1 VEAGSSFLFDYLYAV
16 RRQVAVPQIVQ
27 TLGRGVVYAALLLVL
42 LSHVAAAHDIAG
54 LVTGS
59 AMVSIILGLAMQETL
74 GNLFAGI
81 AMQLTK
87 PYTIGHWILIGNN
100 EGRVEKADWRSVTI
114 RTTRG
119 DHVSFPHSVL
129 AKMEIHN
136 YSLPT
141 PLHAREIC
149 VGVHYRHPPDH
160 VKEVMARCAAIA
172 PSVVNPPAPVVRVT
186 DFQDSAILYTLKFW
200 ITDFEHWRDI
210 ESDVRRNIWYQ
221 FNRAELQIPFPIR
234 DVYHHPER
242 KTADPAAENLA
253 LLRGLVLFKT
263 LSEEQ
268 SGQLAARLKTEY
280 FARGE
285 TICRQGDTDTTFY
298 VIKTGQVEV
307 AARTAT
313 GQVAFTGQL
322 SAGEFFGE
330 FSLMTGEPRSATVTA
345 AEPTEVLTIGKNDMR
360 RALEASPELG
370 ESISRMLAAR
380 REQLREHLNK
390 SAAEIASAARM
401 ENMDS
406 LSRELLRKIRD
417 FFSY

>member
-1 VEAGSSFLFDYLYAV
+1 
-16 RRQVAVPQIVQ
+16 
-27 TLGRGVVYAALLLVL
+27 
-42 LSHVAAAHDIAG
+42 
-54 LVTGS
+54 
-59 AMVSIILGLAMQETL
+59 
-74 GNLFAGI
+74 
-81 AMQLTK
+81 
-87 PYTIGHWILIGNN
+87 
-100 EGRVEKADWRSVTI
+100 
-114 RTTRG
+114 
-119 DHVSFPHSVL
+119 
-129 AKMEIHN
+129 
-136 YSLPT
+136 
-141 PLHAREIC
+141 
-149 VGVHYRHPPDH
+149 
-160 VKEVMARCAAIA
+160 
-172 PSVVNPPAPVVRVT
+172 VRVT

-268 SGQLAARLKTEY
+268 SGLLAARLKTEY

-322 SAGEFFGE
+322 AAGECFGE

-360 RALEASPELG
+360 RALEASPELA

-390 SAAEIASAARM
+390 NAAEITSAARL